1 MLIANHQLRG
11 IILILTAAVLWGTTG
26 TAQTFAPLTLSSYWV
41 GAIRLLVA
49 GGFFVLWLGVRD
61 IRQFSVAR
69 LQALPW
75 SMILIAALG
84 ITTYNLAFF
93 AGVRSTSVAIGTA
106 IALGSGPVWA
116 GILQSTI
123 YRRMPP
129 GGWWIALT
137 ICVTGL
143 VLTTTGSEDS
153 IDLTVQGV
161 SLCLLSGLAY
171 AVYALATKQIVT
183 NASASVATTAV
194 FVLAAAVAAPVAWA
208 LTGQPVIGTTDVA
221 VVLWLGLVA
230 TGIAYLLF
238 STGLQFVSSSTG
250 VALALA
256 EPIAAVCLAIL
267 VVGER
272 PSGLSLAGLAMLL
285 VGLALIVHQ
294 EFSTDFS

>member
-123 YRRMPP
+123 Y
-129 GGWWIALT
+129 
-137 ICVTGL
+137 
-143 VLTTTGSEDS
+143 
-153 IDLTVQGV
+153 
-161 SLCLLSGLAY
+161 
-171 AVYALATKQIVT
+171 
-183 NASASVATTAV
+183 
-194 FVLAAAVAAPVAWA
+194 
-208 LTGQPVIGTTDVA
+208 
-221 VVLWLGLVA
+221 
-230 TGIAYLLF
+230 
-238 STGLQFVSSSTG
+238 
-250 VALALA
+250 
-256 EPIAAVCLAIL
+256 
-267 VVGER
+267 
-272 PSGLSLAGLAMLL
+272 
-285 VGLALIVHQ
+285 
-294 EFSTDFS
+294 